1 MNVFLYALMAYAA
14 TAVISF
20 AVVGVIVLVN
30 KLCTDKE
37 EGSRP

>member
-1 MNVFLYALMAYAA
+1 MNVLVYALLTYLA

-30 KLCTDKE
+30 KLCSASE
-37 EGSRP
+37 EKTP